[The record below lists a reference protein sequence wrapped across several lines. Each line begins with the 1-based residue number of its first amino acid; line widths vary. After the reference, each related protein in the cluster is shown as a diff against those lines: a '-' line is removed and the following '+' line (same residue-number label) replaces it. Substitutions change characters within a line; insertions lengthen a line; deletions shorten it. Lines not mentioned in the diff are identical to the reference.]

1 MPPSGPGAGPLPA
14 HSDWRGA
21 GRPPGVGRVGHP
33 APQAVTSPAHNE
45 TMRIAVLAGGLGGA
59 RFVRGLRLAVPA
71 ADITVIGNTADD
83 IVLFGLKACPD
94 LDTLMYALGDGLD
107 TERGWGRAE
116 ETFHAAAELAAYGAQ
131 PDWFGLG
138 DRDLGTHLLRTQL
151 IHAGYSL
158 TDITAALCQRW
169 QPGVTLLPMTD
180 DRVETHVVVADDA
193 GRRAIHFQEW
203 WVRHRATLPAHDF
216 VMVGAEEASPGPD
229 VLAVI
234 ADADVVV
241 LPPSN
246 PVVSIGAIFSVPGIR
261 DAVRTTDAPVVGVS
275 GIISGRPLRGMADAC
290 LQAIGVDSDAAAVAR
305 WYGARPDGV
314 LDGWLL
320 DTADAHLVSAVEAAG
335 IRTAAVP
342 TRMVDDNAAAAL
354 ANAALALVGVTP

>member
-1 MPPSGPGAGPLPA
+1 
-14 HSDWRGA
+14 
-21 GRPPGVGRVGHP
+21 
-33 APQAVTSPAHNE
+33 
-45 TMRIAVLAGGLGGA
+45 MRITVLAGGLGGA
-59 RFVRGLRLAVPA
+59 RFVRGLLLAAPD

-94 LDTLMYALGDGLD
+94 LDTLMYSLGDGLD
-107 TERGWGRAE
+107 TERGWGRAD

-180 DRVETHVVVADDA
+180 DRVETHVVVSDDA

-203 WVRHRATLPAHDF
+203 WVRHRAAIPAEDF
-216 VMVGAEEASPGPD
+216 VMVGAEEATPGPD
-229 VLAVI
+229 VLRVI
-234 ADADVVV
+234 NEADVVL

-246 PVVSIGAIFSVPGIR
+246 PVVSIGAIFTVPGIR
-261 DAVRTTDAPVVGVS
+261 DAVRTTAAPVVGVS
-275 GIISGRPLRGMADAC
+275 GIIAGRPLRGMADAC
-290 LQAIGVDSDAAAVAR
+290 LRAIGVAADAAAVAR
-305 WYGARPDGV
+305 WYGARPNGV
-314 LDGWLL
+314 LDGWLI
-320 DTADAHLVSAVEAAG
+320 DEADAGRLGEIRADG
-335 IRTAAVP
+335 IRAEAVP
-342 TRMVDDNAAAAL
+342 TRMVNDDAAAAV
-354 ANAALALVGVTP
+354 ARAALTLAGAAT

>member
-1 MPPSGPGAGPLPA
+1 
-14 HSDWRGA
+14 
-21 GRPPGVGRVGHP
+21 
-33 APQAVTSPAHNE
+33 
-45 TMRIAVLAGGLGGA
+45 MRITVLAGGLGGA
-59 RFVRGLRLAVPA
+59 RFVRGLRKAAPD

-94 LDTLMYALGDGLD
+94 LDTLMYSLGGGLD
-107 TERGWGRAE
+107 TERGWGRAD

-158 TDITAALCQRW
+158 TDITAALCTRW

-180 DRVETHVVVADDA
+180 DRVETHGVVNDEA

-203 WVRHRATLPAHDF
+203 WVRHRAQLAAEDF
-216 VMVGAEEASPGPD
+216 VMVGAETATPGPD
-229 VLAVI
+229 VLRVI
-234 ADADVVV
+234 AEADVVL

-246 PVVSIGAIFSVPGIR
+246 PVVSIGAIFTVPGIR
-261 DAVRTTDAPVVGVS
+261 DAVRTTAAPVVGVS

-290 LQAIGVDSDAAAVAR
+290 LQAIGVASNAAAVAQ
-305 WYGARPDGV
+305 WYGARPTGV
-314 LDGWLL
+314 LDGWLVDVA
-320 DTADAHLVSAVEAAG
+320 DTDLLEQVEAAG
-335 IRTAAVP
+335 IRGNAVP
-342 TRMVDDNAAAAL
+342 TLMVDDAAAAEL
-354 ANAALALVGVTP
+354 ARSALACAGVAP